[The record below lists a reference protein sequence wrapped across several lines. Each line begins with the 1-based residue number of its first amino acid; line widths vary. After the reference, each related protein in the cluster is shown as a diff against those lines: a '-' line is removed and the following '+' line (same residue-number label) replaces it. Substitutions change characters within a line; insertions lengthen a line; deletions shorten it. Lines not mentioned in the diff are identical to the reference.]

1 MLKPYTERQKT
12 LIVNN
17 IVKACSDIE
26 YLNSTGYKFI
36 YLASGFIAH
45 YNLNGFKAYY
55 SGHSLK
61 RDIERNAKA
70 NMWSNFTPSDRD
82 YDYYM
87 SKKDIYQ
94 RILGHLVASDVLKV
108 QFDDPMQFIRDHF
121 TVIHIGGAKN
131 AT

>member
-12 LIVNN
+12 LIINN
-17 IVKACSDIE
+17 IVKACNDIE
-26 YLNSTGYKFI
+26 HLNSTGYKFI

-61 RDIERNAKA
+61 RDIERNARA
-70 NMWSNFTPSDRD
+70 NMWGNFTPNERD
-82 YDYYM
+82 YAYYM

-94 RILGHLVASDVLKV
+94 RILGRLVANDELDAI
-108 QFDDPMQFIRDHF
+108 QFMRDHF
-121 TVIHIGGAKN
+121 IVVNVGA
-131 AT
+131 